1 MAFHNESLPNAFRYG
16 SSSGAGFRTT
26 VQETASGHEFRV
38 QNVQQPRHRFR
49 LLKELQTRDEA
60 MALKVFAIGRR
71 GAVHSFRLKD
81 WLDYTSNEDGAT
93 APTPTDQELGTCD
106 GSSNQT
112 FQLVKEYDSTG
123 PAPHT
128 RTISLPVAG
137 SVRVAIN
144 GVETSSFTVSA
155 AGVVTLT

>member
-38 QNVQQPRHRFR
+38 QNVQQPR
-49 LLKELQTRDEA
+49 
-60 MALKVFAIGRR
+60 
-71 GAVHSFRLKD
+71 HSFRLKD